1 MRVDL
6 TEQSPVKKSLA
17 FEVDAE
23 ELSRETH
30 SVLQG
35 YAAKARI
42 PGFRPGKAPLSMIH
56 ARFKKEVA
64 DDVRERVMTRA
75 FRDATREHGL
85 RPLGNPVVEDV
96 EEAEGQP
103 LKFKLSFEVLPD
115 IEVKH
120 YEGVEVRRPKAA
132 VDEADVDRTLEELR
146 QARTRLVTAE
156 DRGAANGDVLV
167 ADLAGTP
174 IEGEGEPFKR
184 ERMFIEVGSPQNPP
198 AFNERLIGARPGVDF
213 DFTIEVPPPSEAGA
227 AEPAAAGPGKPVR
240 YELHVHEVKAKQVPE
255 LDDEF
260 ARDLGEFPD
269 LAALRA
275 RVRQDLEARKKR
287 EADERVRQAVL
298 EKVMLENPIVL
309 PDVLVEDEIRH
320 RLEDLVR
327 RMYAQGIDPE
337 KVELDWK
344 KLREQQEQGARR
356 SVHAR
361 LILDAIARAKGLA
374 VSGEELEQRIRRDAE
389 AIGESYATVRK
400 RLEEGSGS
408 EVIRAQMVREKSLDL
423 LTTVANIQNEE

>member
-17 FEVDAE
+17 FEIEAE

-96 EEAEGQP
+96 EDAEGQP
-103 LKFKLSFEVLPD
+103 FRFKLSFEVLPD
-115 IEVKH
+115 VEVKS
-120 YEGVEVRRPKAA
+120 YEGVEVRRPKAVVEDA
-132 VDEADVDRTLEELR
+132 AVDRTLEELR
-146 QARTRLVTAE
+146 QSRTRLVNAE
-156 DRGAANGDVLV
+156 GRGAENGDVLV
-167 ADLAGTP
+167 CDLAGTP
-174 IEGEGEPFKR
+174 AEGEPFKR
-184 ERMFIEVGSPQNPP
+184 ERMFIEVGSAQNPP
-198 AFNERLIGARPGVDF
+198 GFNEKLVGVRPEQDL
-213 DFTIEVPPPSEAGA
+213 DFTVEVPAPSEAGA
-227 AEPAAAGPGKPVR
+227 AEPAEGATGKPVR

-260 ARDLGEFPD
+260 ARDLGDFPD

-275 RVRQDLEARKKR
+275 RVRQDLEARAQR

-309 PDVLVEDEIRH
+309 PDVLVEDEVRH

-344 KLREQQEQGARR
+344 KLRDQQEQGARR

-361 LILDAIARAKGLA
+361 LILDAVARAKGLA
-374 VSGEELEQRIRRDAE
+374 VSAEEFEQRIRKDAE
-389 AIGESYATVRK
+389 AIGEAYSTVRK

-408 EVIRAQMVREKSLDL
+408 EVIRAQLVREKALDL
-423 LTTVANIQNEE
+423 LTAVANIQNEE

>member
-64 DDVRERVMTRA
+64 DDVRDRVMTRA

-85 RPLGNPVVEDV
+85 RPLGSPVVEDV

-103 LKFKLSFEVLPD
+103 LRFKLSFEVLPE

-120 YEGVEVRRPKAA
+120 YEGVEVRRPKVTIEQAE
-132 VDEADVDRTLEELR
+132 VDGALEELR

-156 DRGAANGDVLV
+156 GRGAANGDVLV
-167 ADLAGTP
+167 CDLAGTP
-174 IEGEGEPFKR
+174 AEGEPFKR
-184 ERMFIEVGSPQNPP
+184 ERMFIEVGAAQNPP
-198 AFNERLIGARPGVDF
+198 AFNEKLIGARPEDDL
-213 DFTIEVPPPSEAGA
+213 DFTVEVPPPSEAGA
-227 AEPAAAGPGKPVR
+227 AEPAADVPGKLVR

-255 LDDEF
+255 LDDDF
-260 ARDLGEFPD
+260 ARDLGDFAD

-275 RVRQDLEARKKR
+275 RVRQDLEARKNR

-327 RMYAQGIDPE
+327 RMYVQGIDPE

-344 KLREQQEQGARR
+344 KLRDQQEQAARR

-361 LILDAIARAKGLA
+361 LILDAVARARGLA
-374 VSGEELEQRIRRDAE
+374 VGAEELEQRIRRDAE
-389 AIGESYATVRK
+389 AIGEPYATVRK
-400 RLEEGSGS
+400 RLEEGTGS
-408 EVIRAQMVREKSLDL
+408 EVIRAQLVREKSLDL